1 MQWIEDNVPDTT
13 LRIELGLMLVADSHE
28 NGFFGRDVVSH
39 IGDLD
44 AGEREAGESDEFR
57 PGQLTG
63 RRFGAFELGRLLG
76 RGGQGAVY
84 LAERVGDDFH
94 QTAAVKLLRRG
105 IHDAD
110 EHRRFR
116 REREILAR
124 FEHPGIAR
132 LIDGGVSGDGVPFLV
147 MEYVD
152 GQPIDRWCEERTLGR
167 DARLRLFV
175 RLCEVVAAAQRALI
189 VHRDLKPSNV
199 FVTAGGDIKVLDF
212 GIARLL
218 DEDDA
223 HTLTHTPLMTPG
235 YGAPEQASG
244 GTITLATDVYAL
256 GVMLRVLLT
265 GEDPERGKAPA
276 LPADLAPELRWILG
290 KACAAETEQR
300 YRDAAE
306 LEDDIRRF
314 LDARPVYAH
323 PPSRTYRMRKFVQR
337 HRGSMLVTA
346 AMLLGILA
354 SLGLSLWQA
363 KIARQQAH
371 RAEAAR
377 DFLLGVF
384 ESAKEELPRDSR
396 PTPDVLV
403 RTAAKKLDADTQ
415 LSPAMRAE
423 FLSTLSTISY
433 SSNDYEQAIAQA
445 DHALAVLAT
454 TGDTGSRAVLA
465 LHIKRANA
473 LVNIGKPEDADR
485 ALGEH
490 IAAIRSVPDEVAV
503 QGLAAYA
510 AARVVVGHVD
520 EARTLA
526 RDSAAVAGTAYGY
539 GSPQALAANAGY
551 GDLLA
556 TAGFNRDAVEVLE
569 PVLAQ
574 WRASSIP
581 PDHRLANSIQSL
593 ATAKYLLGDAAAAER
608 LQREALTLL
617 RQIYT
622 APHEKIADALFSLG
636 VPLMDAK
643 RYDEAEQVMQ
653 EAASMYATLF
663 GPMHPQNVG
672 MLDGLG
678 SLEMTRHRP
687 EKAVDYL
694 ERATHICVEAKLE
707 KNPDCAR
714 YWQNLSVAYVRS
726 HRLTDADAANLR
738 GLEMRRTLLGE
749 RHPAYAG
756 SLAGRAYVLSESG
769 KYDAALASI
778 DQALE
783 VFVANG
789 QATSIGGAIM
799 RKTRALILRHLH
811 RYPEALAMLD
821 EADTLAAKVEPGN
834 DEYRF
839 PALVLRAEILD
850 DTGRTGEARD
860 TARRAMALPFER
872 PMISDERWRRI
883 EVLAR

>member
-1 MQWIEDNVPDTT
+1 MSQTFARLRALFDRCVDVPEGARLQWIEDNVPDMTQ
-13 LRIELGLMLVADSHE
+13 RIELGLMLAADSHE
-28 NGFFGRDVVSH
+28 GGFLARDVVSH
-39 IGDLD
+39 MGGLQADDTDDFQPEHL
-44 AGEREAGESDEFR
+44 S
-57 PGQLTG
+57 G

-132 LIDGGVSGDGVPFLV
+132 LIDGGVSGDGVPYLV

-152 GQPIDRWCEERTLGR
+152 GQPIDHWCDERKLDR
-167 DARLRLFV
+167 DARLRLFA
-175 RLCEVVAAAQRALI
+175 RLCEVVSAAQRALI

-199 FVTAGGDIKVLDF
+199 LVTAAGDIKVLDF

-218 DEDDA
+218 DENEGQ
-223 HTLTHTPLMTPG
+223 TQTHTPLMTPG

-256 GVMLRVLLT
+256 GIMLRVLLT
-265 GEDPERGKAPA
+265 GEHPATGKSPA
-276 LPADLAPELRWILG
+276 LPGDLAPELRWIVG

-306 LEDDIRRF
+306 FEDDILRF
-314 LDARPVYAH
+314 LDARPVRAH

-363 KIARQQAH
+363 KIARQQAQ

-384 ESAKEELPRDSR
+384 EAAKEELPRDAR

-403 RTAAKKLDADTQ
+403 RVSAKKLDADTQ

-423 FLSTLSTISY
+423 FLGTLSTISY

-445 DHALAVLAT
+445 DHALAVLAA
-454 TGDTGSRAVLA
+454 TGDIDSRAVLA

-485 ALGEH
+485 ILGEH
-490 IAAIRSVPDEVAV
+490 IAAIRYVPDEVAV
-503 QGLAAYA
+503 EGLAAYA

-520 EARTLA
+520 EARILA

-539 GSPQALAANAGY
+539 ASPRALAATARY

-574 WRASSIP
+574 WRTSAIP
-581 PDHRLANSIQSL
+581 PDYRLANSLQSL
-593 ATAKYLLGDAAAAER
+593 ASANYLLGDATASER

-636 VPLMDAK
+636 TPLMDAN
-643 RYDEAEQVMQ
+643 RDDEAEQVMQ
-653 EAASMYATLF
+653 EAAGMYATLF
-663 GPMHPQNVG
+663 GPMHPQNAG

-678 SLEMTRHRP
+678 SLEMKRQHP
-687 EKAVDYL
+687 EKAVEYL
-694 ERATHICVEAKLE
+694 ERATHICIEAKLE

-714 YWQNLSVAYVRS
+714 YWQNLSAAYVRS
-726 HRLTDADAANLR
+726 HRLADAEAANLR
-738 GLEMRRTLLGE
+738 GLEMRR
-749 RHPAYAG
+749 
-756 SLAGRAYVLSESG
+756 
-769 KYDAALASI
+769 
-778 DQALE
+778 
-783 VFVANG
+783 
-789 QATSIGGAIM
+789 
-799 RKTRALILRHLH
+799 
-811 RYPEALAMLD
+811 
-821 EADTLAAKVEPGN
+821 
-834 DEYRF
+834 
-839 PALVLRAEILD
+839 
-850 DTGRTGEARD
+850 
-860 TARRAMALPFER
+860 
-872 PMISDERWRRI
+872 
-883 EVLAR
+883 